1 MLDPNKHGV
10 FETNVFET
18 KLFKMK
24 KSRRRFVN
32 GVFDAMLHCS
42 IGLLL
47 LMVMDSK
54 VWGVVGVLSSS
65 MLKRITMWCMDWI
78 DDGVDEIKPWP
89 GTMYTEEEKKLW
101 NDYLEKHNEN
111 KVFLN
116 DGDDFVQ

>member
-18 KLFKMK
+18 KLFKTK
-24 KSRRRFVN
+24 QSRRRFVN
-32 GVFDAMLHCS
+32 GVFDAIMHIS

-78 DDGVDEIKPWP
+78 DDGVDYFKPE
-89 GTMYTEEEKKLW
+89 GDEYTKEEVEAWSDYFDRMDYHGKKKEEKK
-101 NDYLEKHNEN
+101 ETI
-111 KVFLN
+111 
-116 DGDDFVQ
+116 

>member
-1 MLDPNKHGV
+1 ML
-10 FETNVFET
+10 ET
-18 KLFKMK
+18 KQ
-24 KSRRRFVN
+24 SRRRFVN
-32 GVFDAMLHCS
+32 GVFDAMMHCS